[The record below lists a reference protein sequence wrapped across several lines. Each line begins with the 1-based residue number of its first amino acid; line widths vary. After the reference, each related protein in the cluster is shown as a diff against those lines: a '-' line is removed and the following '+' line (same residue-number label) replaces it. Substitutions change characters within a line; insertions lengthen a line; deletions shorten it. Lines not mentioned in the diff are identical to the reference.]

1 MARAFH
7 VARRCMK
14 PYTPRPYQHLMTAHM
29 IANPRSAVW
38 CFMGGGKTASVLTA
52 LDALRFTGIE
62 TKPALI
68 LAPLRVAR
76 ATWPNEA
83 AKWEHLEGFKVTP
96 IIGDPCDRL
105 EALASKADA
114 YTINYDNLP
123 WLIEGY
129 KDHADPWPFG
139 AIVADES
146 TRLKNARP
154 SVQTSS
160 TGKQFIRVAGGR
172 RAGALARVAFQSS
185 RFIELTGTPAPNGV
199 EDLWGQAWFL
209 DQGQRLGR
217 THESFIQR
225 WFRPKKNGY
234 GSEPLAHAQAEI
246 QDRLKDVVLAL
257 NAKDWFDLR
266 DPIVNVIKVDLP
278 PKARKHYKE
287 MERELFTVLEGHE
300 IEANNAA
307 SKTIKCLQICN
318 GAMFVD
324 PPDTY
329 AEAASKT
336 RKWID
341 LHDAKLDALESVVE
355 EAAGMPVLVAYHFKP
370 DLARL
375 LKRFPKGRALKT
387 QKDEDDF
394 KAGLIPVLFAHPQS
408 AGHGI
413 DGFQDV
419 TNIICFYG
427 LWWDSEVHDQIIER
441 IGPVRQLQSGHERAV
456 FIHYIVADR
465 TIDEDV
471 LERVRTKRN
480 IQDILKEA
488 MKRVKA

>member
-1 MARAFH
+1 
-7 VARRCMK
+7 MK
-14 PYTPRPYQHLMTAHM
+14 PYTPRPYQLIASDFL
-29 IANPRSAVW
+29 IANPRCALW
-38 CFMGGGKTASVLTA
+38 AGMGMGKTVSVLTA
-52 LDALRFTGIE
+52 LDALRFTGLE

-76 ATWPNEA
+76 STWPNEA
-83 AKWEHLEGFKVTP
+83 AKWEHLQDFRIVP
-96 IIGDPCDRL
+96 IIGTPAERAA
-105 EALASKADA
+105 ALFQRADA
-114 YTINYDNLP
+114 FTINYDNLP
-123 WLIEGY
+123 WLVDHL
-129 KDHADPWPFG
+129 KDNEDPWNFG

-154 SVQTSS
+154 SVQTSK
-160 TGKQFIRVAGGR
+160 TGKKFIRVAGGR
-172 RAGALARVAFQSS
+172 RAGALARVAFQSP

-199 EDLWGQAWFL
+199 EDLWGQAWFI

-217 THESFIQR
+217 TNESFIQR

-246 QDRLKDVVLAL
+246 QNKLKDVVLAL
-257 NAKDWFDLR
+257 NPKDWFDLR

-300 IEANNAA
+300 IEASNAA

-375 LKRFPKGRALKT
+375 LKCFPKGRALKT

-394 KAGLIPVLFAHPQS
+394 KAGIIPVLFAHPQS

-419 TNIICFYG
+419 TNIICFFGNWYDAE
-427 LWWDSEVHDQIIER
+427 LHDQIIER

-465 TIDEDV
+465 TIDERVIDV
-471 LERVRTKRN
+471 VRGKCSV
-480 IQDILKEA
+480 QDALKDA
-488 MKRVKA
+488 MRRTSDAR

>member
-1 MARAFH
+1 MRDY
-7 VARRCMK
+7 V
-14 PYTPRPYQHLMTAHM
+14 PRPYQQ
-29 IANPRSAVW
+29 IATPFVIDVPRCNLW
-38 CFMGGGKTASVLTA
+38 LPMGFGKGVIVLTA
-52 LDALRFTGIE
+52 LDALRYVGLE
-62 TKPALI
+62 TKPALV
-68 LAPLRVAR
+68 LGPLRVAR
-76 ATWPNEA
+76 STWPNEV
-83 AKWEHLEGFKVTP
+83 AKWSHLEGFRLRAMV
-96 IIGDPCDRL
+96 GDPAERADVLDEVLRGN
-105 EALASKADA
+105 LAAVSM
-114 YTINYDNLP
+114 NYDNVP
-123 WLIEGY
+123 WLVEQCG
-129 KDHADPWPFG
+129 DEWPFG
-139 AIVADES
+139 TIVADES

-154 SVQTSS
+154 SVQKS
-160 TGKQFIRVAGGR
+160 TLGKEFIRVAGGK
-172 RAGALARVAFQSS
+172 RAGSLARVAFKSH
-185 RFIELTGTPAPNGV
+185 RFIELTGTPAPNGI
-199 EDLWGQAWFL
+199 EDLWGCAWFI

-225 WFRPKKNGY
+225 WFHPKKSGY

-246 QDRLKDVVLAL
+246 QDRLRDVTLSL

-287 MERELFTVLEGHE
+287 MEKELFTVLEGHE

-307 SKTIKCLQICN
+307 AKTIKCLQICN

-336 RKWID
+336 RQWVE

-419 TNIICFYG
+419 TNIICFFG

-471 LERVRTKRN
+471 LARVRTKRD
-480 IQDILKEA
+480 IQEILKEA
-488 MKRVKA
+488 MKRTKNV

>member
-1 MARAFH
+1 
-7 VARRCMK
+7 MK
-14 PYTPRPYQHLMTAHM
+14 PYTPRPYQS
-29 IANPRSAVW
+29 IATDFLIRNPRCAL
-38 CFMGGGKTASVLTA
+38 FAGMGMGKSVSTLTA
-52 LDALRFTGIE
+52 LHAMRYTGLE

-76 ATWPNEA
+76 STWPNEA
-83 AKWEHLEGFKVTP
+83 AKWEHLEDFRVVP
-96 IIGDPCDRL
+96 IVGTAEERT
-105 EALASKADA
+105 AARMRKADA

-123 WLIEGY
+123 WLVEFHCG
-129 KDHADPWPFG
+129 AWPYG

-160 TGKQFIRVAGGR
+160 TGKKFIRVAGGA
-172 RAGALARVAFQSS
+172 RAGALSRVAFQSS
-185 RFIELTGTPAPNGV
+185 RFIELTGTPAPNGI
-199 EDLWGQAWFL
+199 EDLWGQAWFI
-209 DQGQRLGR
+209 DQGHRLGR

-225 WFRPKKNGY
+225 WFRPKKSGY

-246 QDRLKDVVLAL
+246 QDKLKDVVLAL
-257 NAKDWFDLR
+257 NAKDWFDLK

-287 MERELFTVLEGHE
+287 MEKELFTVLEGHE

-336 RKWID
+336 RPWVE

-419 TNIICFYG
+419 TNIICFFGNWYDAE
-427 LWWDSEVHDQIIER
+427 LHDQIIER

-456 FIHYIVADR
+456 FVHYIVADR

-471 LERVRTKRN
+471 LECVRNKRA
-480 IQDILKEA
+480 IQEILKEA
-488 MKRVKA
+488 MKRTRV

>member
-1 MARAFH
+1 
-7 VARRCMK
+7 MK
-14 PYTPRPYQHLMTAHM
+14 PFTPRPYQLIAADFL
-29 IANPRSAVW
+29 IANQRCALW
-38 CFMGGGKTASVLTA
+38 AGMGMGKTVSVLTA
-52 LDALRFTGIE
+52 LDALRFTGLE

-76 ATWPNEA
+76 STWPNEA
-83 AKWEHLEGFKVTP
+83 VKWDHLEDFRIVP
-96 IIGDPCDRL
+96 IVGEKIERIN
-105 EALASKADA
+105 A
-114 YTINYDNLP
+114 YFEPAAAYSMNYDNLP
-123 WLIEGY
+123 WLLEFIGS
-129 KDHADPWPFG
+129 KPWPFG

-154 SVQTSS
+154 SVQTS
-160 TGKQFIRVAGGR
+160 TKGNKFLRVAGGQ
-172 RAGALARVAFQSS
+172 RAGVLARVAFQSS
-185 RFIELTGTPAPNGV
+185 RFIELTGTPAPNGIA
-199 EDLWGQAWFL
+199 DLWGQLWFI
-209 DQGQRLGR
+209 DQGRRLGR
-217 THESFIQR
+217 THESFIHR
-225 WFRPKKNGY
+225 WFRPKENGF

-266 DPIVNVIKVDLP
+266 DPIINVIKVELP

-329 AEAASKT
+329 AEAASGA

-413 DGFQDV
+413 DGFQYV
-419 TNIICFYG
+419 TNQICFFG
-427 LWWDSEVHDQIIER
+427 NWWDAELRQQFIER
-441 IGPVRQLQSGHERAV
+441 AGPVRQLQAGLDRNV
-456 FIHYIVADR
+456 FVHYIVAAD
-465 TIDEDV
+465 TLDEDV
-471 LERVRTKRN
+471 VERADGKISVE
-480 IQDILKEA
+480 DILRNA
-488 MKRVKA
+488 MKRTKA